1 MFIFLECL
9 FKKLFIKVWRN
20 SWFIVRCVNVDLVW
34 VIIVFGYKREKV
46 GLNILWMNE
55 CVVNYLKSWVNFCI
69 LFCGLLV
76 ELVK

>member
-20 SWFIVRCVNVDLVW
+20 GWFIVRCVNVDWVW

>member
-1 MFIFLECL
+1 MFIFLGCL